1 MPFKAKLEKQV
12 LTKLSQDLMN
22 GASLEDASRNN
33 SVSYQVACYYRKKLV
48 RAGVLNPLYRTT
60 RRKKRTAKTNYQQS
74 DLFMKPKVQP
84 TVVRTERTNKPFT
97 LVVNETTIDI
107 TGSKH
112 VNVTPDKVY
121 IKY

>member
-1 MPFKAKLEKQV
+1 MPFKAKLEKKV

-22 GASLEDASRNN
+22 GASLETASRNN

-48 RAGVLNPLYRTT
+48 KAGVLNPLYRTT
-60 RRKKRTAKTNYQQS
+60 RRKRKATRTVLDKTN
-74 DLFMKPKVQP
+74 LFTQLKSRP
-84 TVVRTERTNKPFT
+84 TVVRTEPTNKPFT
-97 LVVNETTIDI
+97 LVVNDTTIDI
-107 TGSKH
+107 SGSKH

>member
-1 MPFKAKLEKQV
+1 MPFKAKLEKKV

-22 GASLEDASRNN
+22 GASLETASKNN

-48 RAGVLNPLYRTT
+48 KAGVLNPLYRTT
-60 RRKKRTAKTNYQQS
+60 RRKRRTTKNNLQQPILFTKTR
-74 DLFMKPKVQP
+74 LQP
-84 TVVRTERTNKPFT
+84 TVVRTEPTNKPFT
-97 LVVNETTIDI
+97 LVVNDTTIDI

>member
-1 MPFKAKLEKQV
+1 MPFKAKLEKKV

-22 GASLEDASRNN
+22 GASLETASKNN
-33 SVSYQVACYYRKKLV
+33 LVSYQVACYYRKKLV
-48 RAGVLNPLYRTT
+48 KAGVLNPLYRTT
-60 RRKKRTAKTNYQQS
+60 RRKRRTTKNNLQQPILFTKTR
-74 DLFMKPKVQP
+74 LQP
-84 TVVRTERTNKPFT
+84 TVVRTEPTNKPFT
-97 LVVNETTIDI
+97 LVVNDTTIDI